1 MAQDDPDTAAQ
12 YYVPVVELYSKD
24 PSMAKK
30 ALRRAISAL
39 DLKNTEESSRSSQRY
54 RKRLQQLQESAGSAS
69 RD

>member
-24 PSMAKK
+24 PSMAKR
-30 ALRRAISAL
+30 ALRRAIGAL
-39 DLKNTEESSRSSQRY
+39 DLKNTEESRRSSQRY
-54 RKRLQQLQESAGSAS
+54 RKRLQRLQDGAESPS